1 MGGPHRSFDIALTA
15 LDDVGVPYFMR
26 DGASVG
32 AAWMLNLAARV
43 KRAHDRVSDQY
54 SEAGH
59 RTSTPLM
66 LGRGRGSR
74 ATTAA
79 CSAELVAD
87 AEPPLPV

>member
-15 LDDVGVPYFMR
+15 LDDAGVPYVMR
-26 DGASVG
+26 VCRGGLDAESRS
-32 AAWMLNLAARV
+32 ACV